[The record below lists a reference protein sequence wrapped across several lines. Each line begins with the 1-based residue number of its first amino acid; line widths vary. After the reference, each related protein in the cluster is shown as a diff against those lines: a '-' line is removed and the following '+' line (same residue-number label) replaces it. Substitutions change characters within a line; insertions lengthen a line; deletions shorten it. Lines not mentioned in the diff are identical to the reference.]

1 MCNAMYIDA
10 HCHLERHTFGDQI
23 DEVIDR
29 AFAAGLSH
37 MVAVGAS
44 RVAEGADEAI
54 ALAER
59 HGAIYATAGIHPH
72 DAAKAT
78 GADIAAIDCAARHVK
93 VVSVGEIGLDY
104 YYDYAPKDVQRQVFE
119 KQIAIAHA
127 VDKPIML
134 HIRDAHDDAYAV
146 LDSSGVPRA
155 GGIVHCFT
163 AGPREAEEYLKR
175 GMHLSIPGVVTFAKS
190 VALQEAVKAIPLERM
205 LIETDTPYLAPVPF
219 RGKRNEPAYVVHTAA
234 KIAEL
239 RGSTTEAVGA
249 ATRTNALRIFRIAA
263 A

>member
-1 MCNAMYIDA
+1 MFIDS
-10 HCHLERHTFGDQI
+10 HCHLERHTFN
-23 DEVIDR
+23 DELDAVIQR
-29 AFAAGLSH
+29 AFDAGLSH

-44 RVAEGADEAI
+44 SVAEGAVEAN

-59 HGAIYATAGIHPH
+59 ESRIYATAGIHPH
-72 DAAKAT
+72 DAGKTTQKDIDAI
-78 GADIAAIDCAARHVK
+78 ADIAKKPR

-104 YYDYAPKDVQRQVFE
+104 FYDHAPKDVQRDVFE

-146 LDSSGVPRA
+146 LDASGIPKA

-163 AGPREAEEYLKR
+163 GGPEEAEQYLKR
-175 GMHLSIPGVVTFAKS
+175 GMYLSIPGVVSFKKS
-190 VALQEAVKAIPLERM
+190 VELQEAVKMIPLERM

-219 RGKRNEPAYVVHTAA
+219 RGKRNEPAYVVHTAE

-239 RGSTTEAVGA
+239 RGSTRDAIGE
-249 ATRTNALRIFRIAA
+249 ATRTNALRIFRIPA
-263 A
+263 

>member
-1 MCNAMYIDA
+1 MFIDS
-10 HCHLERHTFGDQI
+10 HCHLERHTFA
-23 DEVIDR
+23 DELDGVIER
-29 AFAAGLSH
+29 AFAAELSH

-44 RVAEGADEAI
+44 RVAEGATEAI

-59 HGAIYATAGIHPH
+59 VANIYATAGIHPH
-72 DAAKAT
+72 DAGKAT
-78 GADIAAIDCAARHVK
+78 DADLSAIAVAARGAK

-104 YYDYAPKDVQRQVFE
+104 HYDFAPKDVQRNVFVR
-119 KQIAIAHA
+119 QIAIAHD

-134 HIRDAHDDAYAV
+134 HVREAHEDAWQVLDDA
-146 LDSSGVPRA
+146 GMPRA

-175 GMHLSIPGVVTFAKS
+175 GMHLSIPGVVTFPKS
-190 VALQEAVKAIPLERM
+190 VELQEAVKMIPLERM

-239 RGSTTEAVGA
+239 RGSTQAAIGE
-249 ATRTNALRIFRIAA
+249 ATRRNALAIFRIGA
-263 A
+263 

>member
-1 MCNAMYIDA
+1 MFIDS
-10 HCHLERHTFGDQI
+10 HCHLEVHTFGDQI
-23 DEVIDR
+23 DQVIAR
-29 AFAAGLSH
+29 AFAADLSH

-44 RVAEGADEAI
+44 RVAEGASEAI

-59 HGAIYATAGIHPH
+59 QPRIYATAGIHPH
-72 DAAKAT
+72 DAAKT
-78 GADIAAIDCAARHVK
+78 GPDDVSAIARAARHPK

-104 YYDYAPKDVQRQVFE
+104 YYDFAPKDVQWDVFE
-119 KQIAIAHA
+119 QQIAIAHD

-134 HIRDAHDDAYAV
+134 HVRDAHDDAYEV
-146 LDSSGVPRA
+146 LDKAGVPKA

-175 GMHLSIPGVVTFAKS
+175 GMYLSIPGVVTFPKS
-190 VALQEAVKAIPLERM
+190 VELQEAVKIIPLERM

-239 RGSTTEAVGA
+239 RGATPAAIGE
-249 ATRTNALRIFRIAA
+249 ATRLNALTIFRIAA
-263 A
+263 

>member
-1 MCNAMYIDA
+1 MFIDA
-10 HCHLERHTFGDQI
+10 HCHLERHTFGDGL
-23 DEVIDR
+23 DDVIAR
-29 AFAAGLSH
+29 AFAAELSH

-44 RVAEGADEAI
+44 RVAEGASEAV

-59 HGAIYATAGIHPH
+59 YPNIYATAGIHPH
-72 DAAKAT
+72 DAGKAT
-78 GADIAAIDCAARHVK
+78 EADVSAIASAAKHAK

-104 YYDYAPKDVQRQVFE
+104 YYDFAPKDVQKDVFA
-119 KQIAIAHA
+119 KQIAIAHQ

-134 HIRDAHDDAYAV
+134 HVRDAHEDAWKV
-146 LDSSGVPRA
+146 LDEARVPKA

-190 VALQEAVKAIPLERM
+190 TDLQEAVKMMPLDRM

-239 RGSTTEAVGA
+239 RGSTQAAIGD
-249 ATRTNALRIFRIAA
+249 ATRQNALAIFRIR
-263 A
+263 